1 MIYAVAC
8 FSNENPSSLF
18 HVWHWIGFWLPQI
31 LEKNQGSCLPWITYQ
46 FKIMFVHLLCKCLN
60 PNIPNQ
66 LWCLLHLWYIHWQAN
81 LRQSFQVLTF
91 SCIFFFFSI
100 KTSYHR
106 FWYVIQLLSIMG
118 LDVGKLWRSSEKVWL
133 LMNMKHIDLLYKIP
147 MVLCRHKT

>member
-31 LEKNQGSCLPWITYQ
+31 LEKNQGSCLPWIAYQ
-46 FKIMFVHLLCKCLN
+46 FKVMFVHLLCKCLN
-60 PNIPNQ
+60 LNIPNQ

-91 SCIFFFFSI
+91 SCIFFFFF
-100 KTSYHR
+100 YQN
-106 FWYVIQLLSIMG
+106 QLPQILVRDPVAKYYG
-118 LDVGKLWRSSEKVWL
+118 LRRGQVV
-133 LMNMKHIDLLYKIP
+133 KIIRES
-147 MVLCRHKT
+147 MTADEYETYRLAV

>member
-1 MIYAVAC
+1 MHSNLTSTSHMIYAVAC

-31 LEKNQGSCLPWITYQ
+31 LEKNQGSCLPWIAYQ

-60 PNIPNQ
+60 LNIPNQ

-91 SCIFFFFSI
+91 SCIFFFFF
-100 KTSYHR
+100 YQN
-106 FWYVIQLLSIMG
+106 QLPQILVRDPVAKYYG
-118 LDVGKLWRSSEKVWL
+118 LRRGQVV
-133 LMNMKHIDLLYKIP
+133 KIIRES
-147 MVLCRHKT
+147 MTADEYETYRLAV

>member
-31 LEKNQGSCLPWITYQ
+31 LEKNQGSCLPWIAYQ
-46 FKIMFVHLLCKCLN
+46 FKITFVHLLCKCLN
-60 PNIPNQ
+60 LNIPNQ

-91 SCIFFFFSI
+91 SSNFFFFFFF
-100 KTSYHR
+100 YQN
-106 FWYVIQLLSIMG
+106 QLPQILVRDPVAKYYG
-118 LDVGKLWRSSEKVWL
+118 LRRGQVVEIIRESMTADEYETYRLAV
-133 LMNMKHIDLLYKIP
+133 
-147 MVLCRHKT
+147 

>member
-31 LEKNQGSCLPWITYQ
+31 LEKNQGSCLPWIAYQ

-60 PNIPNQ
+60 LNIPNQ

-91 SCIFFFFSI
+91 SCIFFFFF
-100 KTSYHR
+100 YQN
-106 FWYVIQLLSIMG
+106 QLPQILVRDPVAKYYG
-118 LDVGKLWRSSEKVWL
+118 LRRGQVV
-133 LMNMKHIDLLYKIP
+133 KIIRES
-147 MVLCRHKT
+147 MTADEYETYRLAV